1 MNRIQ
6 KSKDK
11 DERRKVGKQI
21 HEHPVSTRIKGDST
35 ESVINM

>member
-1 MNRIQ
+1 MDRIQ

-21 HEHPVSTRIKGDST
+21 HEQPVSTRVKGGRA